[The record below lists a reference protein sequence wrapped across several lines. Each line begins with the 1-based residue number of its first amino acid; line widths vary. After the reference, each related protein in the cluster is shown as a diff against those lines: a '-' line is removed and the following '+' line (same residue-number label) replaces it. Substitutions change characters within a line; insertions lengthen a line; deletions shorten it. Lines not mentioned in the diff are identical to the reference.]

1 MQRSVLRLDEYLVAK
16 NRRLALFVGTLFLM
30 PVALLATGFFYVD
43 LVTRRPQQARRTLRR
58 VSDDTTTGV
67 GATSDGEG
75 TADEQLAA
83 LDLSEE
89 ERLVLAKVA
98 DIVRRISYGTVV
110 LVIQDGKVVQIE
122 MAEKFRL
129 R

>member
-1 MQRSVLRLDEYLVAK
+1 M
-16 NRRLALFVGTLFLM
+16 
-30 PVALLATGFFYVD
+30 
-43 LVTRRPQQARRTLRR
+43 
-58 VSDDTTTGV
+58 SDDTTTGGNATTGV
-67 GATSDGEG
+67 GATTDDAG
-75 TADEQLAA
+75 TGDEQLAA

-98 DIVRRISYGTVV
+98 GIVRRINYGTVV

>member
-1 MQRSVLRLDEYLVAK
+1 VTDDQDAELQEAAPSAGD
-16 NRRLALFVGTLFLM
+16 TL
-30 PVALLATGFFYVD
+30 G
-43 LVTRRPQQARRTLRR
+43 
-58 VSDDTTTGV
+58 
-67 GATSDGEG
+67 
-75 TADEQLAA
+75 A
-83 LDLSEE
+83 LDLTAD

-98 DIVRRISYGTVV
+98 DVVRKINFGTVV

>member
-1 MQRSVLRLDEYLVAK
+1 
-16 NRRLALFVGTLFLM
+16 
-30 PVALLATGFFYVD
+30 
-43 LVTRRPQQARRTLRR
+43 
-58 VSDDTTTGV
+58 VSDDTTAGVDAATG
-67 GATSDGEG
+67 ENG
-75 TADEQLAA
+75 TADEMLAA

-98 DIVRRISYGTVV
+98 GIVRRINYGTVV

>member
-1 MQRSVLRLDEYLVAK
+1 MSEDS
-16 NRRLALFVGTLFLM
+16 
-30 PVALLATGFFYVD
+30 
-43 LVTRRPQQARRTLRR
+43 TRQGG
-58 VSDDTTTGV
+58 DTT
-67 GATSDGEG
+67 G
-75 TADEQLAA
+75 TVPDFDAGMSAEEQMAA

-98 DIVRRISYGTVV
+98 GIVRRINYGTVV